1 MREKAQIKEA
11 ADSGS
16 RAAAFLF
23 VRFVRNVR
31 DLSFCP
37 GMVDLSEM
45 SGLSENGQNVRNVR
59 KRCAIIMLRVS
70 EISSPETGNTLH
82 FPAGSIARIQE
93 LAALN
98 GQTSAVR
105 SKTQRRIEKTESYN
119 PAGVHCGH
127 PLFTCRHSSMEEHR
141 LSKAG
146 HRW

>member
-1 MREKAQIKEA
+1 MTNGKKNKIFHS
-11 ADSGS
+11 ADSES

-23 VRFVRNVR
+23 ARFVRNVR

-37 GMVDLSEM
+37 EMVDLSEM

-59 KRCAIIMLRVS
+59 KRYAIIMLRVS

-93 LAALN
+93 FAVLN
-98 GQTSAVR
+98 GQTRAVR
-105 SKTQRRIEKTESYN
+105 FKAQRRIEKTESYN

-127 PLFTCRHSSMEEHR
+127 LWRGG
-141 LSKAG
+141 LQNA
-146 HRW
+146 